1 MHPITT
7 ALILVNV
14 VVFALQGVLGDALI
28 LEFALWPLGP
38 RSRFADPTEVAPFQ
52 AWQLVTSSFLH
63 GSPSHLFLNMFALWM
78 FGRDVEQV
86 LGSWRYLQ
94 LYLASVVTAAVV
106 QLAVVSF
113 SANGN
118 PYPTLGASGGV
129 FGILL
134 AFGAM
139 FPRRI
144 LVLLFPP
151 IPMPAWLFVLLYGLV
166 ELASGVTGTQSGV
179 AHFAHLGGMLGA
191 GLVLVRWRRR
201 ARRTW

>member
-1 MHPITT
+1 MGPVTLT
-7 ALILVNV
+7 LIVLNV
-14 VVFALQGVLGDALI
+14 VAFWYQGVLGDRLI
-28 LEFALWPLGP
+28 VEYALWPLGP
-38 RSRFADPTEVAPFQ
+38 HSRFEP
-52 AWQLVTSSFLH
+52 WQLVTSSFLH

-78 FGRDVEQV
+78 FGRDVEAM

-94 LYLASVVTAAVV
+94 LYFASVLTAAIV

-113 SANGN
+113 AADPD
-118 PYPTLGASGGV
+118 PYPTIGASGGV

-191 GLVLVRWRRR
+191 GLVLARWRHRR
-201 ARRTW
+201 RR

>member
-1 MHPITT
+1 MGPVTLL
-7 ALILVNV
+7 LILANV
-14 VVFALQGVLGDALI
+14 AVFFLQAMGGPELI
-28 LEFALWPLGP
+28 VEYALWPVRARPP
-38 RSRFADPTEVAPFQ
+38 RFEV
-52 AWQLVTSSFLH
+52 WQLVTSSFLH
-63 GSPSHLFLNMFALWM
+63 GSSSHLFLNMFALWM
-78 FGRDVEQV
+78 FGRDVEAV
-86 LGSWRYLQ
+86 LGSWRYFQ
-94 LYLASVVTAAVV
+94 LYFASVVTAAIV
-106 QLAVVSF
+106 QLAVVSY
-113 SANGN
+113 AAEAN
-118 PYPTLGASGGV
+118 PYPTIGASGGV

-191 GLVLVRWRRR
+191 GIVLARWRRR
-201 ARRTW
+201 ARRRRW

>member
-1 MHPITT
+1 MSPITT
-7 ALILVNV
+7 ALILANV
-14 VVFALQGVLGDALI
+14 VVFALQGMLGDELI

-38 RSRFADPTEVAPFQ
+38 RPRFADPTEVAPFQ
-52 AWQLVTSSFLH
+52 VWQLVTSSFLH

-78 FGRDVEQV
+78 FGRDVERV

-94 LYLASVVTAAVV
+94 LYFASVITAAVV

-113 SANGN
+113 SAESD

-151 IPMPAWLFVLLYGLV
+151 IPMPAWLFVLLYGLI

-191 GLVLVRWRRR
+191 GLVLARWRGR
-201 ARRTW
+201 ARRLA